1 MNSADI
7 RQAIRG
13 WLLRELLPDEE
24 PENLSDELNLR
35 DAGILDSLSTI
46 RLVDLL
52 EDSFGIEVE
61 VDEAGAANFATINR
75 LVEYVGG
82 KVSTDVG

>member
-1 MNSADI
+1 MNPADI

-13 WLLRELLPDEE
+13 WLLRELLPGEE
-24 PENLSDELNLR
+24 ADNLSDDLNLR

-52 EDSFGIEVE
+52 EDSFGIEVD
-61 VDEAGAANFATINR
+61 VDEAGPDNFATINR

-82 KVSTDVG
+82 KVSADVG